1 MKRKT
6 SRPSGM
12 TLMEVLVVMAIIA
25 VLAGLLYGSGSLL
38 HTARRAACQNQLRQ
52 IGVAILLYAQNNP
65 VRNVPGL
72 KAESLPPCED
82 ASGTPWSTL
91 IAPYG
96 AENPALFECPEGGGY
111 GLNPLAGA
119 EYWYMQG
126 MIGTYTLM
134 PAETRPTNPALIHHP
149 ARTVLIAESATLT
162 PDSLTAAPSD
172 WVEDTAAP
180 RRSYAAF
187 PLTDTWSRTLGRTV
201 THGYDWGNT
210 VPNSG
215 RGTMEWDPAVRPVG
229 RHRGLCGVVY
239 ADGQIDMLPIEALVL
254 PQIGQSDCL
263 FDNQP

>member
-1 MKRKT
+1 MKTHRA
-6 SRPSGM
+6 RGM
-12 TLMEVLVVMAIIA
+12 TLLELLVVIAIIT
-25 VLAGLLYGSGSLL
+25 VLAGLLYGGGSLL
-38 HTARRAACQNQLRQ
+38 HTARRASCQNQLRQ
-52 IGVAILLYAQNNP
+52 IGVAILLYTQNNP

-72 KAESLPPCED
+72 IANSLPPCED

-96 AENPALFECPEGGGY
+96 AENPDLFECPEGGGY
-111 GLNPLAGA
+111 GLNPLTGA

-134 PAETRPTNPALIHHP
+134 PTETRPTNPALIHRP
-149 ARTVLIAESATLT
+149 ARTVLIAESGTIT
-162 PDSLTAAPSD
+162 PDTLAAAPSQ
-172 WVEDTAAP
+172 WVENHAAP
-180 RRSYAAF
+180 RRSYVAF
-187 PLTDTWSRTLGRTV
+187 PLTDTWSGTLGRTV
-201 THGYDWGNT
+201 THGYNWGNT

-239 ADGQIDMLPIEALVL
+239 ADGTIGMHTVEELVL

-263 FDNQP
+263 FSNQP